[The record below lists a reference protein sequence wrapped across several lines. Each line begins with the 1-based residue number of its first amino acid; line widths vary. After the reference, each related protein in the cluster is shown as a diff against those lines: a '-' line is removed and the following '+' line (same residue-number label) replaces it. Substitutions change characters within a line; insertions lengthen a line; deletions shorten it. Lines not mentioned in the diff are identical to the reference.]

1 MLKNEE
7 IDSIK
12 EFINAD
18 QESYEKIQE
27 KLINESY
34 FSYKIYVRLHPTC
47 ILKRVRLFIIFRAL
61 DELGQICFTNPEA
74 QALESGD
81 FKLEFEIYYISQKNE
96 KEILK
101 ALDEILEIEN
111 KYILS
116 KSKDDFISIYSDF
129 VSEGL
134 LKEKVGMDTEIQGQQ
149 SIKGKQ
155 EQALSKDNT
164 LKDGESKRS
173 QIDAKSLEEQF
184 KKITD
189 LQKDALKEIG
199 NIGAGNAANALAGLI
214 NRRVDINIPSVQI
227 IDLDEYIG
235 DIAKNNYKLF
245 TAWSNITGDNNATIL
260 IMFKISDVLKI
271 VSMMMEGMEEAKT
284 EFSEDD
290 IKSID
295 DLPEIYTSA
304 LSELGNILANHYSL
318 ALGNLLELHLRTDP
332 PGMSIDVGKQLHET
346 IANKI
351 GVFTGLSLLVATTIM
366 IKDLMASG
374 FCIFIPDPITMD
386 KMIEALSQFL

>member
-18 QESYEKIQE
+18 KESYEKIQE
-27 KLINESY
+27 TLIDESY
-34 FSYKIYVRLHPTC
+34 FSYKIYIRLHPTC

-61 DELGQICFTNPEA
+61 HELGQICFTNPEA

-164 LKDGESKRS
+164 LKDGGSKRS

-227 IDLDEYIG
+227 INLEEYIG

>member
-164 LKDGESKRS
+164 LKDGGSKRS

>member
-18 QESYEKIQE
+18 KESYEKIQE
-27 KLINESY
+27 KLIDESY

>member
-18 QESYEKIQE
+18 KESYEKIQE
-27 KLINESY
+27 TLIDESY
-34 FSYKIYVRLHPTC
+34 FSYKIYIRLHPTC

-61 DELGQICFTNPEA
+61 HELGQICFTNPEA

-81 FKLEFEIYYISQKNE
+81 FKLEFELYYISQKE
-96 KEILK
+96 DKEILK

-111 KYILS
+111 KYILP
-116 KSKDDFISIYSDF
+116 KTKDEFISIYSEF
-129 VSEGL
+129 VSKGL
-134 LKEKVGMDTEIQGQQ
+134 IKEKLGMDTEIQGEQ
-149 SIKGKQ
+149 SIKEQQ
-155 EQALSKDNT
+155 EQVSNKDKT
-164 LKDGESKRS
+164 IKEVESETS

-184 KKITD
+184 NKITD

-235 DIAKNNYKLF
+235 DITKNNYKLF
-245 TAWSNITGDNNATIL
+245 TAWSNITGDTNATIL
-260 IMFKISDVLKI
+260 TMFKVSDVLKI
-271 VSMMMEGMEEAKT
+271 VSLMMEGMEESKT
-284 EFSEDD
+284 EFSEED

-295 DLPEIYTSA
+295 DLPELYTSA

-346 IANKI
+346 IDGK
-351 GVFTGLSLLVATTIM
+351 FGLFKGFSLLIATTIM

-386 KMIEALSQFL
+386 KMIDALSQFL

>member
-18 QESYEKIQE
+18 KESYEKIQE
-27 KLINESY
+27 KLIDESY

-227 IDLDEYIG
+227 INLEEYIG